1 MKLKAYLFLGIF
13 ILLVLLD
20 LVTGSMHFQEL
31 RQFTKP
37 LILTS
42 LVLYF
47 GITGKNLSKKVYCF
61 TLLALCFSLLGD
73 ILLLYDHL
81 STIYFMLGLIA
92 FLLVHISYALV
103 FFEQGKKL
111 IKKELGWV
119 TLLLLAYG
127 TTLFIIL
134 HDHLGPLK
142 FPVIIYILGILTL
155 ALTAYGRKDQVN
167 PSSFKLV
174 FMGALFFI
182 ASDSILAINKFLT
195 AIPWSHLLVM
205 GTYATAQY
213 LIVKGLLVSND

>member
-47 GITGKNLSKKVYCF
+47 GITGKHLPKKVYCF
-61 TLLALCFSLLGD
+61 ILLALGFSLLGD

-92 FLLVHISYALV
+92 FLLAHINYALV
-103 FFEQGKKL
+103 FVKQGKKL
-111 IKKELGWV
+111 IKKELRWV

-213 LIVKGLLVSND
+213 LIVKGLLVGND